1 MQSNELKLLS
11 IPQLMKKHFF
21 IPDYQRGYRWETSQ
35 VEQLLTDLWNY
46 FFVNEKNDGF
56 YCLQPIVAKEC
67 SPETIEK
74 YKLDDLS
81 HLPDYEE
88 GAEKSGPKNNVWYE
102 IIDGQQRLTTIR
114 ILLQFHRAFT
124 FKKVDPYELR
134 YATRPETNGIFSK
147 IKIYAEDQKVE
158 VDSGN
163 IRTADVEY
171 IKSAASCIM
180 EWFKDDTKVAKNKDN
195 EMNVFFSNLY
205 RLAEDKK
212 SVQVI
217 WYETKEKTDARDV
230 FERLNNLKVPLSS
243 SELIRAMF
251 LSSCAKYN
259 FQPNKV
265 QEANL
270 TQRQIEDLKE
280 WETNKKL
287 SSINAK
293 WDEIEHTLHNPEFW
307 SFLTNKSAETYRNR
321 IEFLF
326 DLISERYQQNPDD
339 RLYTYTEFDNKSSKM
354 DLWDLWMMVVAYYDR
369 LRHWYEDNKYYHEIG
384 YLIHEGGDKILI
396 LLLKYAG
403 ESHKTSEFDSYI
415 YNLIQNT
422 VKTEKRFTD
431 LSYEIANEKRMLQSL
446 LLLYNIILSYN
457 QDKKSKF
464 AFANYK
470 DIENEDGWT
479 LEHIHAQNSDCL
491 DASNS
496 DEWKDWARYTI
507 EARKSNL
514 NPTQE
519 EKDLIRD
526 LEDAVNKI
534 ENIKVSK
541 FAYNDI
547 VKLFK
552 RDMDL
557 WEKDGQITITHQISN
572 LALLSQ
578 SINSGIGKGSFNVKQ
593 QYINKRIADGAFIP
607 IATQKV
613 FLKHYYKTTDDK
625 ELLNQQTLVWNDSDR
640 SEYLKSIKET
650 LEPYFPGER
659 F

>member
-1 MQSNELKLLS
+1 MQANELKLLS

-46 FFVNEKNDGF
+46 FFVNKNNDGF

-67 SPETIEK
+67 SAETIEK
-74 YKLDDLS
+74 YKLEDLS
-81 HLPDYEE
+81 GLPAYDEGEE
-88 GAEKSGPKNNVWYE
+88 ESGPKNNVWYE

-124 FKKVDPYELR
+124 FMNVMPYELR
-134 YATRPETNGIFSK
+134 YATRPETNGIFSQ
-147 IKIYAEDQKVE
+147 INIFPIEQEVKV
-158 VDSGN
+158 DCGN
-163 IRTADVEY
+163 IRTVDVEY
-171 IKSAASCIM
+171 IKAAANCIM
-180 EWFKDDTKVAKNKDN
+180 EWFKNKGKYN
-195 EMNVFFSNLY
+195 QFNVFLSNFY
-205 RLAEDKK
+205 NLADDDK

-217 WYETKEKTDARDV
+217 WYETKEQTDARDV

-259 FQPNKV
+259 FQPNKI

-270 TQRQIEDLKE
+270 TQRQLEDLKE

-293 WDEIEHTLHNPEFW
+293 WDEIEHALHNPEFW
-307 SFLTNKSAETYRNR
+307 SFLTNKPAEAYRNR

-339 RLYTYTEFDNKSSKM
+339 RLFTYTYFDKKSSEM
-354 DLWDLWMMVVAYYDR
+354 DLWDLWMTIVAYYDR

-396 LLLKYAG
+396 LLLKYVG
-403 ESHKTSEFDSYI
+403 ESHKTSEFDAFI
-415 YNLIQNT
+415 ADRIRNT
-422 VKTEKRFTD
+422 VRTDKRFTD
-431 LSYEIANEKRMLQSL
+431 LSYEITSEKKMLQSL

-470 DIENEDGWT
+470 DVENEDGWT

-496 DEWKDWARYTI
+496 DEWKDWAKYTI
-507 EARKSNL
+507 EARRSNL
-514 NPTQE
+514 NPTKE
-519 EKDLIRD
+519 EVDLIND
-526 LEDAVNKI
+526 LDEAIKKI
-534 ENIKVSK
+534 ENIKVTK
-541 FAYNDI
+541 FSYNDI

-613 FLKHYYKTTDDK
+613 FLKHYYDSTGDM
-625 ELLNQQTLVWNDSDR
+625 ELLNQQTLVWNDNDR

-650 LEPYFPGER
+650 LKPYFTEDR

>member
-46 FFVNEKNDGF
+46 FFDNKSSEGF
-56 YCLQPIVAKEC
+56 YCLQPIVAKAC

-74 YKLDDLS
+74 YKLEDLS

-88 GAEKSGPKNNVWYE
+88 GAEESGPKNNVWYE

-114 ILLQFHRAFT
+114 ILLQFHRVFT
-124 FKKVDPYELR
+124 FMKVDPYELR
-134 YATRPETNGIFSK
+134 YATRPETNGIFDE
-147 IKIYAEDQKVE
+147 IKINPIDQTVVVNSCNKTV
-158 VDSGN
+158 
-163 IRTADVEY
+163 DVEY
-171 IKSAASCIM
+171 IKNAANCIM
-180 EWFKDDTKVAKNKDN
+180 EWFKVSDSRYSQF
-195 EMNVFFSNLY
+195 NVFLSNFY
-205 RLAEDKK
+205 KLAEADK

-217 WYETKEKTDARDV
+217 WYETKEGTDARDV

-251 LSSCAKYN
+251 LSSCAKYD
-259 FQPNKV
+259 FKPNAV

-270 TQRQIEDLKE
+270 TARQIEDLKE

-307 SFLTNKSAETYRNR
+307 SFLTNKQAETYRNR

-326 DLISERYQQNPDD
+326 DLISERYQKNPDD
-339 RLYTYTEFDNKSSKM
+339 RLYTYTYFDKKSSEM
-354 DLWDLWMMVVAYYDR
+354 DLWDLWMKVVSYYDR

-384 YLIHEGGDKILI
+384 YLIHEGGDKVLI
-396 LLLKYAG
+396 SLLKYIG
-403 ESHKTSEFDSYI
+403 ESHKTSEFNQYI
-415 YNLIQNT
+415 VNDIRNT

-431 LSYEIANEKRMLQSL
+431 LSYEIASEKRILQSL

-464 AFANYK
+464 SFANYK
-470 DIENEDGWT
+470 DVENEDGWT

-496 DEWKDWARYTI
+496 DEWKYWAKYTI
-507 EARKSNL
+507 EARRSSL
-514 NPTQE
+514 NKTTE
-519 EKDLIRD
+519 ESALISD
-526 LEDAVNKI
+526 LEQAIEKI
-534 ENIKVSK
+534 NNIKVSK
-541 FAYNDI
+541 FSYNDI
-547 VKLFK
+547 VKLFR

-557 WEKDGQITITHQISN
+557 WEKDGKITITHQISN

-593 QYINKRIADGAFIP
+593 QYINKCIADGAFIP

-613 FLKHYYKTTDDK
+613 FLKHYYEKDCDK
-625 ELLNQQTLVWNDSDR
+625 ELLNQQTLVWNDNDR

-650 LEPYFPGER
+650 LKLYFTEDK